1 MKFHQLKVMG
11 FELVRA
17 DQISVQDLAEKKD
30 WGISRRLKI
39 RAKYFEG
46 FLKQLLRSFL
56 NSAMR
61 IRSGSTIRR
70 HAAVIQA
77 ATAFMDIRSLS

>member
-1 MKFHQLKVMG
+1 MKIHQLKVVG

-39 RAKYFEG
+39 R
-46 FLKQLLRSFL
+46 S
-56 NSAMR
+56 
-61 IRSGSTIRR
+61 
-70 HAAVIQA
+70 
-77 ATAFMDIRSLS
+77 